1 MYRALSPAHAE
12 PRVIVPAM
20 KNGFRASIAESFDV
34 MPKEISFGLPSMTS
48 PTLAVSVS
56 MRRPF
61 AVLVAIVLAVA
72 TPECLFA
79 GKAPPIGSHIA
90 PGDPPTWIPI
100 RIWQEVFAATTPS
113 GKQLSASEVK
123 PLVLAVQW
131 PPPFWTS
138 TGWHLRCGVFLLKVR
153 PDGSVSRV
161 ETLQSIGPAFLDR
174 DVTKAFAR
182 WRFRPNSV
190 KEVRVPAYYSFD

>member
-1 MYRALSPAHAE
+1 
-12 PRVIVPAM
+12 VIVPAM

-34 MPKEISFGLPSMTS
+34 MPKEISSGLPSMIS

-61 AVLVAIVLAVA
+61 AVLLAIVLAVA

-79 GKAPPIGSHIA
+79 GKAPSIGSHLA

-100 RIWQEVFAATTPS
+100 RIWQEVFAATAPS

-138 TGWHLRCGVFLLKVR
+138 TGWHLKCGVFLLNVR
-153 PDGSVSRV
+153 PDGSVSSV

-190 KEVRVPAYYSFD
+190 KAVRVPAYYSFE